1 MLSRTEIAQG
11 VSGAWRLMWGD
22 GGGLYMLDR
31 TREGFWRSFRVALLV
46 APLQVFC
53 SLIAYQR
60 VDTVASDNLVILTE
74 ALRYIIEWTA
84 FPVMLLEIA
93 RRAGWSARYIGAVV
107 AMNWANVP
115 MMVLWTMTVAV
126 GEVAPGWLGDG
137 LSIVLTVTGVFWLTR
152 ILREALSIGIGQAI
166 ALALLNLWIS
176 ITLFIAV
183 GSVIGR
189 LPGTAT

>member
-1 MLSRTEIAQG
+1 MLSRSEIAQG

-60 VDTVASDNLVILTE
+60 VETVASDNLVILVE

-84 FPVMLLEIA
+84 FPVILLEIA
-93 RRAGWSARYIGAVV
+93 RRAGWSQRYIGGVV
-107 AMNWANVP
+107 AINWANLP
-115 MMVLWTMTVAV
+115 IMVIWTMAAAA
-126 GEVAPGWLGDG
+126 GEVVPNWLGDG
-137 LSIVLTVTGVFWLTR
+137 LALVLTVFAVFWLTR
-152 ILREALSIGIGQAI
+152 ILRGALSIGIGQAI

-176 ITLFIAV
+176 ITLLIIV
-183 GSVIGR
+183 SSVIGR

>member
-1 MLSRTEIAQG
+1 MLSRTEIAHG

-46 APLQVFC
+46 APLQALC

-60 VDTVASDNLVILTE
+60 IDTVASDNLIILVE

-84 FPVMLLEIA
+84 FPVVLLEIA
-93 RRAGWSARYIGAVV
+93 RRTAWSQRYIGAVV
-107 AMNWANVP
+107 AMNWANLP
-115 MMVLWTMTVAV
+115 MMVLWTMTVAI
-126 GEVAPGWLGDG
+126 GEVAPTWLGDG
-137 LSIVLTVTGVFWLTR
+137 LSLVLTVMGVYWLTR
-152 ILREALSIGIGQAI
+152 ILRGSLSTGVGQAI

-176 ITLFIAV
+176 VTLFIIV
-183 GSVIGR
+183 GNVIGR
-189 LPGTAT
+189 LPGTPG